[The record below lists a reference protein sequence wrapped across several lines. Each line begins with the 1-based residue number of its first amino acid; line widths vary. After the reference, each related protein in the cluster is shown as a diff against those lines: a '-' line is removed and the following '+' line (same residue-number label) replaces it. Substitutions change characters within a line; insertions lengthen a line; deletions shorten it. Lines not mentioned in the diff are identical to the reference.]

1 MLAAHALDR
10 GLELTLE
17 QSHDD
22 GLVQELVFG
31 PGQLCSAHV
40 VQMIDVLLLIPAP
53 FIRLTER
60 TRDCVSLS

>member
-1 MLAAHALDR
+1 VLAAHALDR
-10 GLELTLE
+10 GFELTLE
-17 QSHDD
+17 QRHND

-53 FIRLTER
+53 FIRLTENER
-60 TRDCVSLS
+60 MCLW